1 MSAHTSELKVTVR
14 PGRIIT
20 VKLQIDA
27 IRGDFHAQ
35 QGCEKTASFQCFLVF
50 VPSLSWKNDCSHVK
64 TETISRFS
72 HQMERMLYVGPLALP
87 ICFRA
92 VRVVR

>member
-72 HQMERMLYVGPLALP
+72 HQMERMLYVGPLVSRNGLFEP
-87 ICFRA
+87 FIH
-92 VRVVR
+92 